1 MLNKKVNI
9 IWRCEKYAYYD
20 NKFVK
25 ALKFLKILEFFGNFC
40 QNKSYMLKIID
51 KLVKKMVI
59 LLKKGQV
66 EAKID
71 YTIHE
76 KKFIW
81 FCIFI

>member
-1 MLNKKVNI
+1 
-9 IWRCEKYAYYD
+9 
-20 NKFVK
+20 
-25 ALKFLKILEFFGNFC
+25 
-40 QNKSYMLKIID
+40 MLKIID

-76 KKFIW
+76 KKFILTSAKN
-81 FCIFI
+81 F